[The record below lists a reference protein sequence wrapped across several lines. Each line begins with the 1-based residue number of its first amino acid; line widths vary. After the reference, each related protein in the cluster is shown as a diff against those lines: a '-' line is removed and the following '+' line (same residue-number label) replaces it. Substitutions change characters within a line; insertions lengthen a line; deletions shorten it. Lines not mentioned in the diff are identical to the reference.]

1 MEHLQNLFSRY
12 ERILIFDTET
22 TGLNFQKDEI
32 IQFSAVLL
40 EQQNG
45 EIAVTQQYD
54 RLIQLAPGQTVPP
67 EIQRLTGITTE
78 MVMTQGIPRQQAA
91 AEIGALIGG
100 NTLLTAYNAHFDLSF
115 LYYLLARHGDPACLK
130 GKDKLEDM
138 IASIQHG
145 YMLFETSN
153 GMEDPKNW
161 AIQCVAQYGI
171 EIVDGKLTDNYVAPV
186 VMSGYV
192 PDLLKSISMISDDFE
207 ISGSGYCGK
216 GYKEWVRV
224 SDGGPALK
232 VKVKLG

>member
-78 MVMTQGIPRQQAA
+78 MVMTQGIPGSRPPPR
-91 AEIGALIGG
+91 LG
-100 NTLLTAYNAHFDLSF
+100 N
-115 LYYLLARHGDPACLK
+115 
-130 GKDKLEDM
+130 
-138 IASIQHG
+138 
-145 YMLFETSN
+145 
-153 GMEDPKNW
+153 
-161 AIQCVAQYGI
+161 
-171 EIVDGKLTDNYVAPV
+171 
-186 VMSGYV
+186 
-192 PDLLKSISMISDDFE
+192 
-207 ISGSGYCGK
+207 
-216 GYKEWVRV
+216 
-224 SDGGPALK
+224 
-232 VKVKLG
+232 

>member
-130 GKDKLEDM
+130 GKDKL
-138 IASIQHG
+138 
-145 YMLFETSN
+145 
-153 GMEDPKNW
+153 
-161 AIQCVAQYGI
+161 
-171 EIVDGKLTDNYVAPV
+171 
-186 VMSGYV
+186 
-192 PDLLKSISMISDDFE
+192 DLLT
-207 ISGSGYCGK
+207 
-216 GYKEWVRV
+216 V
-224 SDGGPALK
+224 SATGGTIPTGCSTPSRPTACRIPSK
-232 VKVKLG
+232 IPTGRTRMPWQPSA